1 MTCEVAVL
9 NQYAAVIAADSA
21 VTYTNG
27 ATAEVRYSKGGN
39 KIFQLSHHQP
49 VGVMI
54 YDSGSLLGVPW
65 EIVIKEYRND
75 LGTASFDTIEEYADH
90 FVSFVSNN
98 KLFFPDTE
106 RDSNYVSI
114 IGRQMMLLLSRAVNQ
129 HPILRDPN
137 APVADRTTAWN
148 TFSNAVEAQCQ
159 GSPYL
164 NGFDDKEL
172 DARRQLALGSN
183 LPTDAA
189 TAISDIAANG
199 QAYLHDFIDVNA
211 WIRLTV
217 LRSAKEFGSY
227 QQVSG
232 LVFAGY
238 GKSQFFP
245 QLAER
250 KVSAF
255 TSQSVVW
262 TSGDT
267 LTVTRE
273 QPSHIS
279 QFATTSMVDVFTRGY
294 GFGMFLAVNDA
305 VDTALSGVPGAICAA
320 AGVAVPA
327 NADAIFQAARDAF
340 NQAWTQRL
348 HQENFFKIQGT
359 IGTLPIDEMVHLAET
374 MIVLES
380 LKEKVTLPSQSVGG
394 PVDIA
399 VISREE
405 GLVWVKRKQFFD
417 SAKNPRFVLRQ
428 QQIYR

>member
-39 KIFQLSHHQP
+39 KIFQLSHHHP
-49 VGVMI
+49 IGIMI
-54 YDSGSLLGVPW
+54 YDSGSLLSVPW
-65 EIVIKEYRND
+65 EIIIKEYRND

-90 FVSFVSNN
+90 FVSFLSNN
-98 KLFFPDTE
+98 RLFFPDTE
-106 RDSNYVSI
+106 RDANYLSV
-114 IGRQMMLLLSRAVNQ
+114 IGRAMMLLLSHAVYQ
-129 HPILRDPN
+129 KPILRDAN
-137 APVADRTTAWN
+137 AAVADRAAAWN
-148 TFSNAVEAQCQ
+148 DYFGAVEARCTPL
-159 GSPYL
+159 PYL
-164 NGFDDKEL
+164 NGFDDGEMA
-172 DARRQLALGSN
+172 ARRQLAAGSN
-183 LPTDAA
+183 LLQDAA
-189 TAISDIAANG
+189 AAVASLAADG
-199 QAYLHDFIDVNA
+199 QAYVSDFVDIDE
-211 WIRLTV
+211 W
-217 LRSAKEFGSY
+217 LRITILKFAKEFDGY

-250 KVSAF
+250 KVSTF
-255 TSQSVVW
+255 TGQSVVW
-262 TSGDT
+262 KAGST

-279 QFATTSMVDVFTRGY
+279 QFATTSMVDVFTKGY
-294 GFGMFLAVNDA
+294 GFGMWMA
-305 VDTALSGVPGAICAA
+305 VDDAIDGMFGDLPATICNA
-320 AGVAVPA
+320 AGVQLPPTTG
-327 NADAIFQAARDAF
+327 AILQTAREEF
-340 NQAWTQRL
+340 HRAWTNRL
-348 HQENFFKIQGT
+348 HEENFAKIQGT

-380 LKEKVTLPSQSVGG
+380 LKEKVTSPSQSVGG

-399 VISREE
+399 VIAREE

-417 SAKNPRFVLRQ
+417 SEKNPRFVLRQ

>member
-49 VGVMI
+49 VGIMI

-65 EIVIKEYRND
+65 EIIIKEYRKD

-90 FVSFVSNN
+90 FVSFISNN
-98 KLFFPDTE
+98 KLFFPDAE
-106 RDSNYVSI
+106 RDANYVSV
-114 IGRQMMLLLSRAVNQ
+114 IGRAMMMLLSHAVYQN
-129 HPILRDPN
+129 PILRDSN
-137 APVADRTTAWN
+137 ASSTDRAAAWN
-148 TFSNAVEAQCQ
+148 AYFGAVEARCH
-159 GSPYL
+159 SLPYL
-164 NGFDDKEL
+164 NGFDDAEL
-172 DARRQLALGSN
+172 DARRQLALSGS
-183 LPTDAA
+183 LASDASTAVAALATDA
-189 TAISDIAANG
+189 
-199 QAYLHDFIDVNA
+199 QAYVSDFVDINE
-211 WIRLTV
+211 WIRITV
-217 LRSAKEFGSY
+217 LQSAKEFSSY
-227 QQVSG
+227 PQVSG

-250 KVSAF
+250 KVSTF
-255 TSQSVVW
+255 TGQSVVW
-262 TSGDT
+262 SLGNT
-267 LTVTRE
+267 LTVTRD

-279 QFATTSMVDVFTRGY
+279 QFATTSMVDVFTKGY
-294 GFGMFLAVNDA
+294 GFGMFLAVDDA
-305 VDTALSGVPGAICAA
+305 IDATFSKIPADICAA
-320 AGVAVPA
+320 AGVGLPQ
-327 NADAIFQAARDAF
+327 NAQALFQQARDSF
-340 NQAWTQRL
+340 HQEWTQRL
-348 HQENFFKIQGT
+348 HQENFAKIQGT

-380 LKEKVTLPSQSVGG
+380 LKEKVTSPSQSVGG

-399 VISREE
+399 VIAREE

-417 SAKNPRFVLRQ
+417 SAKNPRFMLRQ